1 MNEPAPMDDHG
12 TGDDPDPMDDP
23 GTGIDPVSTIRHE
36 TGVERRDPRRCTA
49 HNRAG
54 APCGKFSMRG
64 QTVCRNHGGSSPQAL
79 AKAAAAVELAELRL
93 RNLAPRAVAELEAL
107 VTGADSEQVRLQAAN
122 SLVGRASHRAHSRR
136 RGDHGE
142 TTMVMNGWTRLW
154 IVISG
159 LWVVIVS
166 VIAQPGAG
174 RHGGTEAE
182 PTDLPG
188 YS

>member
-1 MNEPAPMDDHG
+1 MNE
-12 TGDDPDPMDDP
+12 PDPMDDH

-93 RNLAPRAVAELEAL
+93 RNLAPRAVVELENL
-107 VTGADSEQVRLQAAN
+107 VTSADSEQVRLQAAN
-122 SLVGRASHRAHSRR
+122 LLVDRSVGRA
-136 RGDHGE
+136 
-142 TTMVMNGWTRLW
+142 
-154 IVISG
+154 
-159 LWVVIVS
+159 
-166 VIAQPGAG
+166 
-174 RHGGTEAE
+174 TERIHVAAAITVKR
-182 PTDLPG
+182 PW
-188 YS
+188 